1 MNDLIISFA
10 QFAKREVVIMCLPT
24 QGADLGNDV
33 KIEGGSTDF
42 AHRGTAYGIVL
53 GMTDGQ

>member
-1 MNDLIISFA
+1 
-10 QFAKREVVIMCLPT
+10 MCLPT

-53 GMTDGQ
+53 GMTDGHGDMHLKDGHIHFVAE